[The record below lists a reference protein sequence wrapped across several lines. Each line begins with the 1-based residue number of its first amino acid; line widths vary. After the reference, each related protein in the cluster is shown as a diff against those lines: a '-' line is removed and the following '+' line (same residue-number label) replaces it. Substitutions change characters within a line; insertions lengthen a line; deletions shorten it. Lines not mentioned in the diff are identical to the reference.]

1 MPNSALTLS
10 PKTSIPQSA
19 TFRRLIIL
27 GWVICLS
34 FFCISVSVAQES
46 FQFDTLNRDEIL
58 RDQEILR
65 EQMQLQQEILREE
78 MEKIRVETQAI
89 MKEISLAMKEEAIK
103 LKDELVGLQDE
114 TAKINKEIVESLQNA
129 KKDFSEG
136 RDDMRKELEN
146 MRKEAKSLTK
156 EIAVV
161 LKDQNQ
167 VWKEETGSLQ
177 DSLLEAK
184 AELAAA
190 QADSDEILESSR
202 EAYKD
207 FQVDKVITMNDSKD
221 KSEKAM
227 TQAEDTLDKS
237 TRDYKKASERTA
249 AEILA
254 QMNDAKNSLRRR
266 QAIQKKDAANANKQ
280 VLASVQKDKLSRDSE
295 LKKSKQRNG
304 ADLKRAKQ
312 LGQSIQADIK
322 QANLRRANS
331 QASSKNSADRR
342 GDEETGGFGEG
353 VSDARGGL
361 ESFEGD
367 AGANRRKQGAE
378 EGADGLMD
386 SEMSLD
392 QLKEKLFAF
401 GNRIKIL
408 KKQIE
413 EKSGDASPE
422 LIELGNEYLAAER
435 FINSRG
441 DIEKVS
447 LLQFAQK
454 KGLPLGSYEQAAW
467 AFKIALRFNTN
478 KGQTHLTI
486 GKIYDEVNDGK
497 NAIMYAKL
505 AHLVFRQKKNST
517 KIKETQNF
525 IESLTKKYEDKTS

>member
-1 MPNSALTLS
+1 M
-10 PKTSIPQSA
+10 
-19 TFRRLIIL
+19 
-27 GWVICLS
+27 
-34 FFCISVSVAQES
+34 AQDT
-46 FQFDTLNRDEIL
+46 FQFDSINRDEIL

-78 MEKIRVETQAI
+78 MEKIRIETQKI
-89 MKEISLAMKEEAIK
+89 MKDISLAMKEEALK
-103 LKDELVGLQDE
+103 LKDELVELQKE
-114 TAKINKEIVESLQNA
+114 TAEINKEIVDSLETA
-129 KKDFSEG
+129 KQDFLEG
-136 RDDMRKELEN
+136 KDDMRKELEN

-156 EIAVV
+156 EISVV

-207 FQVDKVITMNDSKD
+207 FQVDKVVTMDDSKD
-221 KSEKAM
+221 KSGKAM
-227 TQAEDTLDKS
+227 AQAEDTLQKS

-254 QMNDAKNSLRRR
+254 QMNDAKNSMKRR
-266 QAIQKKDAANANKQ
+266 QTIQKKDAANANRE
-280 VLASVQKDKLSRDSE
+280 VLASIQKDKRSRDSE
-295 LKKSKQRNG
+295 LQSSKLKNS
-304 ADLKRAKQ
+304 ANLKRAKQ

-322 QANLRRANS
+322 QANLRRGGSKAALKNRANK
-331 QASSKNSADRR
+331 Q
-342 GDEETGGFGEG
+342 GDEETGGFGDG
-353 VSDARGGL
+353 ILNARGGL
-361 ESFEGD
+361 ESFQD
-367 AGANRRKQGAE
+367 DSDANRRNRGSE
-378 EGADGLMD
+378 NEGADGLMD
-386 SEMSLD
+386 GEMSPD

-408 KKQIE
+408 KKRIE
-413 EKSGDASPE
+413 GKSGNASPE
-422 LIELGNEYLAAER
+422 LIELGNEYLAAQR
-435 FINSRG
+435 FIDSR
-441 DIEKVS
+441 DDLEKVA
-447 LLQFAQK
+447 LLQYANIK
-454 KGLPLGSYEQAAW
+454 SLPLGSYEQAAW

-486 GKIYDEVNDGK
+486 GKIYDEINDGK

-505 AHLVFRQKKNST
+505 AHLVFRQKKNAT
-517 KIKETQNF
+517 KMKETQNF